1 MFDSYNFGHTVS
13 PEVGGSNPAGTPGD
27 SPKVEDSFATFEENS
42 PFGPASPQPKV
53 IFHINNF
60 IQFFLPYIPLNFWS
74 YFNRKQLN
82 IQEVFFDSFFLFFHH
97 PHEIVKSSI

>member
-53 IFHINNF
+53 IFHKNNL
-60 IQFFLPYIPLNFWS
+60 IQFFFTISTF
-74 YFNRKQLN
+74 K
-82 IQEVFFDSFFLFFHH
+82 FLVIF
-97 PHEIVKSSI
+97 